1 MTDKKEEYHS
11 GGAKVFKNNTDK
23 VGVRDQ
29 TGLYANMEQG
39 NAKPSAQGVFT
50 TLLNICCCNTK
61 VTVDLPM
68 HSGWNPLQVRFGIH
82 VREMEP
88 CSK

>member
-1 MTDKKEEYHS
+1 MTDKKEEFYS
-11 GGAKVFKNNTDK
+11 GGAKVFRKNTGR

-29 TGLYANMEQG
+29 TGLYVNTVMR
-39 NAKPSAQGVFT
+39 NLLLKGVFS
-50 TLLNICCCNTK
+50 TLLKICCCNTT
-61 VTVDLPM
+61 VTVNLPM
-68 HSGWNPLQVRFGIH
+68 HSGWKPLQVRFGIH

>member
-1 MTDKKEEYHS
+1 M
-11 GGAKVFKNNTDK
+11 
-23 VGVRDQ
+23 GVRDQ
-29 TGLYANMEQG
+29 TGLYVNAE
-39 NAKPSAQGVFT
+39 AKPFAEGDVWKT
-50 TLLNICCCNTK
+50 RCRDTK

-68 HSGWNPLQVRFGIH
+68 HSGWKPLQVRLGIH

>member
-11 GGAKVFKNNTDK
+11 GGGKVFIKKTRQGGYEGSNRTYVNT
-23 VGVRDQ
+23 VVRN
-29 TGLYANMEQG
+29 LLL
-39 NAKPSAQGVFT
+39 KGVFS
-50 TLLNICCCNTK
+50 TLIKICCCNTK

-68 HSGWNPLQVRFGIH
+68 HSGWKPLQVRFGIH